1 MRLTIIKAAIL
12 ALLAAPASANT
23 VQIINDPGG
32 PLLNRIVEIEIFNRK
47 GAQVQI
53 VGDFCYSSCTM
64 LLGADDVCVAPE
76 TVFGFHGPYRID
88 NAAMTQAE
96 FNHASDTVAGYYPTG
111 GIREWFI
118 AIARHV
124 PPGELYY
131 LNGEDLIGLGV
142 SECP

>member
-1 MRLTIIKAAIL
+1 
-12 ALLAAPASANT
+12 
-23 VQIINDPGG
+23 
-32 PLLNRIVEIEIFNRK
+32 
-47 GAQVQI
+47 
-53 VGDFCYSSCTM
+53 M
-64 LLGADDVCVAPE
+64 LLGADNVCVAPE

-96 FNHASDTVAGYYPTG
+96 FEHASTTLAEYYPTG

-142 SECP
+142 SEC